1 MVAIIGKGQDRGLR
15 VVVNGLFLDLQGG
28 YVHFV
33 IIQGAIILFVM
44 K

>member
-1 MVAIIGKGQDRGLR
+1 MIGRGQDRGLG
-15 VVVNGLFLDLQGG
+15 VVDNGLFLDLHGG

-33 IIQGAIILFVM
+33 IIYGAIILFVM